1 MTMDLERL
9 RALRKG
15 ERLRI
20 DGHIYAIT
28 QVTGE
33 AVYAGGKD
41 CSEKDY
47 VAVFQLWMRRQDDNV
62 EFMLHVPQDEDRPE
76 LVVLHRVVHSHLGT
90 VMNVPLTFK
99 KLEKA

>member
-1 MTMDLERL
+1 MTLDMERL

-15 ERLRI
+15 DRLRI

-33 AVYAGGKD
+33 AVYVGGKEHY
-41 CSEKDY
+41 EKDY

-90 VMNVPLTFK
+90 IMNVPLKVK
-99 KLEKA
+99 KLELA